1 LIPVRRREGRKVGR
15 SVLEP
20 SKTKTGSTRPSTKV
34 SHQRSPHLPGKG
46 LPPPLAKHSLQ
57 ETQLWYI
64 YRDGYQSAV
73 AVTLANDNPVV
84 YRAHS
89 QAATR
94 YSGIPHPKNFFFL
107 RWHLS
112 VLPKLM

>member
-64 YRDGYQSAV
+64 YRAGYQSAV